1 MHRRRFLAESVKLA
15 LGSSAA
21 SLLSGVVS
29 RTALAATALAE
40 FDEREARTLTVL
52 TRAMFPHQALDD
64 SYYFAV
70 VEHLDRGAA
79 ASAQMLE
86 LLRGGIGKLDTAT
99 DGDWIDLPVDDK
111 LRVMEALQTEPF
123 FGAILNQTIDVLY
136 RNPDVWKLVG
146 YEGSSIEHGG
156 YLNRGFNDIDWLP
169 E

>member
-21 SLLSGVVS
+21 SLLSGAFPPA
-29 RTALAATALAE
+29 ALADSGLTA

-52 TRAMFPHQALDD
+52 ARAMFPHRALDD

-70 VEHLDRGAA
+70 VEQLDRGAA
-79 ASAQMLE
+79 ASGETREMLRSGIAQ
-86 LLRGGIGKLDTAT
+86 LDAAA
-99 DGDWIDLPVDDK
+99 DDAWIDLPVDDK
-111 LRVMEALQTEPF
+111 LRVMEDLQAAPF

-146 YEGSSIEHGG
+146 YEGSSIEYGG

>member
-21 SLLSGVVS
+21 SLLSGAFPS
-29 RTALAATALAE
+29 TALAETTLAE
-40 FDEREARTLTVL
+40 FDEHEARTLTVL

-70 VEHLDRGAA
+70 VEHLDRGASTSSA
-79 ASAQMLE
+79 ALE
-86 LLRGGIGKLDTAT
+86 LLRDGIAKLDAAA
-99 DGDWIDLPVDDK
+99 DGAWIDLPVDAK
-111 LRVMEALQTEPF
+111 LRVMEELQTEPF

-146 YEGSSIEHGG
+146 YEGSSIEYGG